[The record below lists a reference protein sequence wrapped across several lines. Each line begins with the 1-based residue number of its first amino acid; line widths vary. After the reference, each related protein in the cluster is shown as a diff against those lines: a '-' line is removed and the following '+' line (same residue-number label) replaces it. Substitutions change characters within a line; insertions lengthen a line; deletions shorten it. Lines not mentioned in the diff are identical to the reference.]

1 MLKLSPARERKSYK
15 GEEWAKCEERI
26 RHRDKAFINFISVVG
41 FWQKQAYLHG
51 GKNGGEY
58 LESIKKYNLA
68 ELTKEEWLTFCE
80 CICKN
85 YHAQFNARM
94 ALDDDEIPF

>member
-1 MLKLSPARERKSYK
+1 MNELE
-15 GEEWAKCEERI
+15 
-26 RHRDKAFINFISVVG
+26 
-41 FWQKQAYLHG
+41 KQAYLHG

-58 LESIKKYNLA
+58 LESIGKYNLA

-85 YHAQFNARM
+85 YHSKHVERTE
-94 ALDDDEIPF
+94 LREDEIPF